1 MEMVF
6 VVVAAV
12 PPWLAAIAGAD
23 QTGGYVYTPKSIEC
37 RNKNANLQDRKY
49 DIQVRAN
56 IPNLHFCVMFTRS
69 RVLWP
74 SPANLN

>member
-1 MEMVF
+1 MVF

-56 IPNLHFCVMFTRS
+56 IPNLHFCVKFTRS
-69 RVLWP
+69 CVLWP

>member
-1 MEMVF
+1 MVS
-6 VVVAAV
+6 VAVAAL
-12 PPWLAAIAGAD
+12 PPWPAAIAGAD

-37 RNKNANLQDRKY
+37 RNKKAILQDRKY
-49 DIQVRAN
+49 DIQVRPY

-69 RVLWP
+69 CVLWP